1 MMTRFGELLAEMMGM
16 NPRVLGEKEL
26 ARAVCS
32 RMSACGMEDEE
43 QYFEKLK
50 SSPQEMEAF
59 IEAVVIPETS
69 FFRDNVAFTSLGRY
83 VREEWIPARHARALR
98 VLSSPCSSGEEPY
111 SIAMTLQEA
120 GLKPGDYEI
129 DALDISRTL
138 LRKAERAVY
147 TQYSFR
153 GVSTA
158 LRNSYFESEGK
169 EYVLK
174 EPVRQGVCFIHGN
187 LLDGHILAN
196 KLPYNVVF
204 CRNLLIYFGE
214 EARARATSAIE
225 RLVARDGLL
234 FVGHAETSCFPR
246 ERFVPLNPRG
256 AFCFRKVEAGSPTK
270 ETSRVTRV
278 PSAAS
283 FSSPVRITPKKPST
297 PRRIEQPPPEVSKP
311 RDSIET
317 AQHLAD
323 QGRLSEAVAVCE
335 RLLCEDNADA
345 NAYCLLGIVL
355 HGMENLQRAEECL
368 NRAIYLDEQ
377 CYDAIVHLSLIKEH
391 RGDSAGAEVL
401 RHRAAR
407 IQGQMR
413 TL

>member
-1 MMTRFGELLAEMMGM
+1 MMMRFGELLTEMMGM
-16 NPRVLGEKEL
+16 NPRVLGDKEL
-26 ARAVCS
+26 ARAVRN
-32 RMSACGMEDEE
+32 RMSACEMEDEE

-83 VREEWIPARHARALR
+83 VRDEWIPARRAKPLR
-98 VLSSPCSSGEEPY
+98 ILSSPCSSGEEPY
-111 SIAMTLQEA
+111 SIAMTLLEA

-129 DALDISRTL
+129 DALDISRIL

-153 GVSTA
+153 GVPAA
-158 LRNSYFESEGK
+158 LRNGYFESVGK

-174 EPVRQGVCFIHGN
+174 DPVRQGVYFIHGN

-196 KLPYNVVF
+196 KLPYDVVF

-225 RLVARDGLL
+225 RLVARNGLL

-256 AFCFRKVEAGSPTK
+256 AFCFRKVEAGSQTK
-270 ETSRVTRV
+270 ETRPVARV
-278 PSAAS
+278 PSVVS
-283 FSSPVRITPKKPST
+283 FPPPVRIAPKKPGMPQRT
-297 PRRIEQPPPEVSKP
+297 EPPPFEVPKP

-317 AQHLAD
+317 AQQLAD
-323 QGRLSEAVAVCE
+323 HGRLSEAAAVCE
-335 RLLCEDNADA
+335 RLLCEDNANA

-355 HGMENLQRAEECL
+355 HGMEDLQRAEECL